1 MRLSGVIPGLAAL
14 LTAFCLASCITI
26 DRTIGSSMVPA
37 NQDITLHTATIDLPV
52 SLKMADSLQTA
63 ISQNVTV
70 GAIRTNTFG
79 LFHSDAAMSV
89 TPSYDTLNFGHNP
102 TVRNLT
108 LNLVADTTLIMD
120 ASQRYIHQNFYVHQ
134 LNVALDST
142 LIYNNSLSDGDYDP
156 EVISKGGFVYTGGDS
171 YSVKI
176 KEEIG
181 RRLLQIPKSTYDSV
195 DLFMKAFPGFYIH
208 CDDPEEGMEGGR
220 LNLFDLSAST
230 LTLTYEYDDDEG
242 DRKTN
247 TLIFQLG
254 GKYCVNVSTAGSR
267 FLESDDPADRLYMEG
282 LCGIKPHIDA
292 LRLKDA
298 INAWAA
304 SQQIP
309 VESLIIAKATFN
321 FPFEYDGNPAGLEHY
336 AGNIFPCKRKAT
348 GTGKRIRYT
357 PIDEINQ
364 TDDVETGTINRSKL
378 EYRSNV
384 SIYIQNL
391 IRRDRSKITAA
402 DDLWMM
408 PTITYYNST
417 SGETFYYADYF
428 YYAQSVLN
436 GAADPRHP
444 VVTLTYSI
452 LK

>member
-63 ISQNVTV
+63 ISQNITV
-70 GAIRTNTFG
+70 GAIRTSTFG

-102 TVRNLT
+102 TVRSLT

-120 ASQRYIHQNFYVHQ
+120 ASQRYIHQNFYVHM

-142 LIYNNSLSDGDYDP
+142 MIYNNSLSDGDYDP
-156 EVISKGGFVYTGGDS
+156 DVISKGGFVYTGGDS

-176 KEEIG
+176 KEEVG
-181 RRLLQIPKSTYDSV
+181 RRLLQIPKSKYDSV
-195 DLFMKAFPGFYIH
+195 DLFMEDFPGFYIH

>member
-63 ISQNVTV
+63 ISQNITV
-70 GAIRTNTFG
+70 GAIRTSTFG

-102 TVRNLT
+102 TVRSLT

-267 FLESDDPADRLYMEG
+267 FLESADPADRLYMEG
-282 LCGIKPHIDA
+282 LCGIKPHINA

>member
-63 ISQNVTV
+63 ISQNITV

-102 TVRNLT
+102 TVRSLT

-134 LNVALDST
+134 LNVELDST

-195 DLFMKAFPGFYIH
+195 DLFMEAFPGFYIH

-267 FLESDDPADRLYMEG
+267 FLESADPADRLYMEG

-321 FPFEYDGNPAGLEHY
+321 FPFEYDGDPVALERY
-336 AGNIFPCKRKAT
+336 ADNIFPCKRKAT
-348 GTGKRIRYT
+348 GAGKRIRYT
-357 PIDEINQ
+357 PIDEIDQ
-364 TDDVETGTINRSKL
+364 TDDVETGMINRSKL

-384 SIYIQNL
+384 SIYIQDL
-391 IRRDRSKITAA
+391 IRRDRSMITAA

-417 SGETFYYADYF
+417 NGETYYYADYF
-428 YYAQSVLN
+428 YYDQSVLN
-436 GAADPRHP
+436 GTAAPRHP

>member
-70 GAIRTNTFG
+70 GAIRTSTFG

-89 TPSYDTLNFGHNP
+89 TPSYDTLDFGHNP
-102 TVRNLT
+102 TVRSLT

-120 ASQRYIHQNFYVHQ
+120 ASQRYIHQNFYVHM

-142 LIYNNSLSDGDYDP
+142 MIYNNSLSDGDYDP
-156 EVISKGGFVYTGGDS
+156 DVISKGGFVYTGGDS

-176 KEEIG
+176 KEEVG
-181 RRLLQIPKSTYDSV
+181 RRLLQIPKSKYDSV
-195 DLFMKAFPGFYIH
+195 DLFMEDFPGFYIH

>member
-63 ISQNVTV
+63 ISQNITV
-70 GAIRTNTFG
+70 GAIRTSTFG

-102 TVRNLT
+102 TVRSLT

-181 RRLLQIPKSTYDSV
+181 RRLLQIPKSKYDSV
-195 DLFMKAFPGFYIH
+195 DLFMEAFPGFYIH

-267 FLESDDPADRLYMEG
+267 FLESADPADRLYMEG
-282 LCGIKPHIDA
+282 LCGIKPHINA